1 VDNEV
6 KHPSMPGSRSY
17 PGYGVNSRIRSVR
30 ILRLSE
36 DLPMVVEIVDEP
48 ERIANFAAEL
58 DEIISDG
65 LMTIEKV
72 EVVIYRHNG

>member
-1 VDNEV
+1 
-6 KHPSMPGSRSY
+6 MPGLRDY
-17 PGYGVNSRIRSVR
+17 PGYGANSRIRSAR

-65 LMTIEKV
+65 LMMIEKV

>member
-1 VDNEV
+1 
-6 KHPSMPGSRSY
+6 MPGSRSY

-58 DEIISDG
+58 D
-65 LMTIEKV
+65 
-72 EVVIYRHNG
+72 